1 MPKNALSPDD
11 VASAIM
17 TIVNQ
22 VCVPKNGCPCT
33 SSKGGFTLGSNFK
46 ETLKP
51 SYLIGREQDF
61 GPKEFTPRS
70 RSKV

>member
-51 SYLIGREQDF
+51 SYLIG
-61 GPKEFTPRS
+61 
-70 RSKV
+70 

>member
-1 MPKNALSPDD
+1 MPKDALSPDD
-11 VASAIM
+11 AASAVL

-22 VCVPKNGCPCT
+22 VRMPMNGCPCT
-33 SSKGGFTLGSNFK
+33 SSKGGFTLGSKIK

-51 SYLIGREQDF
+51 SDCIGGEQYF

>member
-1 MPKNALSPDD
+1 MHLLHRWDGPAGQGNTMPKNALSPDD

-51 SYLIGREQDF
+51 SYLIG
-61 GPKEFTPRS
+61 
-70 RSKV
+70 